1 MQVPLTSRPDQMS
14 VVRSQNLQSYAGN
27 PPQTRFTSEA
37 YRASMMSMPA
47 EALDAGG
54 VRGSIMSMQ
63 SMGMRGS
70 IAMLGMRKRGERL
83 TFALVIFGVY

>member
-1 MQVPLTSRPDQMS
+1 
-14 VVRSQNLQSYAGN
+14 
-27 PPQTRFTSEA
+27 
-37 YRASMMSMPA
+37 MSMPA